1 MTTKSFHAAV
11 VDAINRG
18 DDADT
23 VGAVAGMIA
32 GRIYGISQENIING
46 LQLKEQLLKTLQK
59 IIGSD

>member
-1 MTTKSFHAAV
+1 VGEFGL
-11 VDAINRG
+11 AIRDRG

-23 VGAVAGMIA
+23 VGAVTGMIA
-32 GRIYGISQENIING
+32 GRIYGISQENLING

>member
-1 MTTKSFHAAV
+1 
-11 VDAINRG
+11 
-18 DDADT
+18 
-23 VGAVAGMIA
+23 MIA